1 MLSRYSFFW
10 FLLFCL
16 VMLSNSSESAYSTD
30 QGYNSL
36 LPRYIVNYISIA
48 RWGFWIVFI
57 IDGLLSVF
65 NFKRLTSYHGRF
77 IIFYGIMMLSSLT
90 LVGEIRN
97 PVVFNEIFRYV
108 GLFAITAILPLQ
120 LENFTIRHGI
130 EATLRMLFYNVVI
143 LTIIGIAATLVA
155 SGFSF
160 RYTGWVDNP
169 NSFVLINVF
178 FIVIVMANYVQK
190 TCNKGV
196 LMVML
201 VFLTYAQLASGS
213 RNGFLGLIVIA
224 FVFMIRSGVGFAQ
237 TFFMIGL
244 LGIGMW
250 LFVKFGPDSAFRIL
264 EISQDETI
272 EQDTGRLELWK
283 ELWPFIKQKWL
294 LGWGVIGKS
303 LIGLSG
309 NSHNMYIT
317 LMIFFGVPIGFFMGL
332 YYIWLCISGFFMQR
346 GRENPYSNVSYLFSA
361 YLVTVF
367 VTMAFEDSI
376 FGIGSPWTLQIALA
390 IGMVNMLLRPET
402 AFLLSSG
409 KPEGA
414 PVPPPPHQEVW
425 NPDDFR

>member
-1 MLSRYSFFW
+1 MLSS
-10 FLLFCL
+10 
-16 VMLSNSSESAYSTD
+16 SSESVYSTD

-36 LPRYIVNYISIA
+36 LPRNIVSYISFA

-57 IDGLLSVF
+57 VDGLLSVF
-65 NFKRLTSYHGRF
+65 NFKRVTAYHRRF

-90 LVGEIRN
+90 LIGELKN
-97 PVVFNEIFRYV
+97 PIVFNEIFRYT
-108 GLFAITAILPLQ
+108 GLFVITTILPLQ
-120 LENFTIRHGI
+120 LENFSIRHGI
-130 EATLRMLFYNVVI
+130 EATLRMFLYNVVI
-143 LTIIGIAATLVA
+143 LTLVGIAATLVA

-178 FIVIVMANYVQK
+178 FIVIVMANFVQN
-190 TCNKGV
+190 TFNKGV

-224 FVFMIRSGVGFAQ
+224 FVFMIRSGVGLAQ
-237 TFFMIGL
+237 TFFTIGL

-250 LFVKFGPDSAFRIL
+250 LFVEFGPDTAYRIL
-264 EISQDETI
+264 EIDQGGTFEH
-272 EQDTGRLELWK
+272 DTGRLALWG

-294 LGWGVIGKS
+294 LGWGVIGKD

-317 LMIFFGVPIGFFMGL
+317 LMIFFGIPIGIFMGL
-332 YYIWLCISGFFMQR
+332 YYIWICVSGFFMQR

-367 VTMAFEDSI
+367 VTMAFEDSV

-390 IGMVNMLLRPET
+390 IGMVNMLLRPEA

-409 KPEGA
+409 KQEGA
-414 PVPPPPHQEVW
+414 PVPPPPQQEVW

>member
-1 MLSRYSFFW
+1 M
-10 FLLFCL
+10 FL
-16 VMLSNSSESAYSTD
+16 
-30 QGYNSL
+30 
-36 LPRYIVNYISIA
+36 
-48 RWGFWIVFI
+48 
-57 IDGLLSVF
+57 
-65 NFKRLTSYHGRF
+65 
-77 IIFYGIMMLSSLT
+77 
-90 LVGEIRN
+90 
-97 PVVFNEIFRYV
+97 
-108 GLFAITAILPLQ
+108 
-120 LENFTIRHGI
+120 
-130 EATLRMLFYNVVI
+130 YNVVI
-143 LTIIGIAATLVA
+143 LTLVGIAATLVA

-178 FIVIVMANYVQK
+178 FIVIVMANFVQN
-190 TCNKGV
+190 TFNKGV

-224 FVFMIRSGVGFAQ
+224 FVFMIRSGVGLAQ
-237 TFFMIGL
+237 TFFTIGL

-250 LFVKFGPDSAFRIL
+250 LFVEFGPDTAYRIL
-264 EISQDETI
+264 EIDQGGTFEH
-272 EQDTGRLELWK
+272 DTGRLALWG

-294 LGWGVIGKS
+294 LGWGVIGKD

-317 LMIFFGVPIGFFMGL
+317 LMIFFGIPIGIFMGL
-332 YYIWLCISGFFMQR
+332 YYIWICVSGFFMQR

-367 VTMAFEDSI
+367 VTMAFEDSV

-390 IGMVNMLLRPET
+390 IGMVNMLLRPEA

-409 KPEGA
+409 KQEGA
-414 PVPPPPHQEVW
+414 PVPPPPQQEVW